1 MDRVAPSLWPWDHR
15 KYGGLLD
22 PVHKSHCSYFVG
34 HFACPKQFHYVRND
48 ADGQLREA
56 GMRASLGTAGHAVVA
71 MVLDGTWTGHRDRGA
86 IARWIARAVPDAD
99 PEDVMDTAAAADGLI
114 ADLPRWVL
122 RVIGVEQG
130 FIAPFGDYW
139 LAGHIDLI
147 YEPVAA
153 PGTIAMCDWKFG
165 AMKPHPIALEHGFE
179 GGLYS
184 AALHTGVFEAPMGRD
199 RVQLERD
206 LIAEAR
212 SRLDPRFAEPT
223 YGAFPSQIHQVHAA
237 DYVPYKRAGSKL
249 LERPED
255 LALHGYREATQHK
268 YKAGDQ
274 RGGAWMP
281 IHLRPDVLSRF
292 HSRLKVI
299 VGTVRLGRFI
309 DSPDEKCGRCHYRS
323 QCLNAGYAAGSTAED
338 YAALAQLEKA
348 ERVHERKA

>member
-1 MDRVAPSLWPWDHR
+1 MWPWDHR
-15 KYGGLLD
+15 KYGSLLD
-22 PVHKSHCSYFVG
+22 PVHKSHMSYFVG
-34 HFACPKQFHYVRND
+34 HFACPKQFHYVRTD
-48 ADGQLREA
+48 AEGELREA

-71 MVLDGTWTGHRDRGA
+71 MVLDGQLGIEPAEATTEVIGP
-86 IARWIARAVPDAD
+86 WIARAVPDAD
-99 PEDVMDTAAAADGLI
+99 PDDVVDTTAAAVGLLR
-114 ADLPRWVL
+114 DLPRWVR

-153 PGTIAMCDWKFG
+153 PETIAMCDWKFG
-165 AMKPHPIALEHGFE
+165 AQKPHLIALEHGFE
-179 GGLYS
+179 AGLYS
-184 AALHTGVFEAPMGRD
+184 AALHTGLFEDPVGRD
-199 RVQLERD
+199 RVAVERD
-206 LIAEAR
+206 LIRVVQAAP
-212 SRLDPRFAEPT
+212 DPRYVTPT

-281 IHLRPDVLSRF
+281 IKLRPDVLSRF

-309 DSPDEKCGRCHYRS
+309 DSPDEKCSRCHYRGA
-323 QCLNAGYAAGSTAED
+323 CLNAGYAAASTDAD

-348 ERVHERKA
+348 ERAHERKS